1 MQLQQVVTSQLAY
14 LQEAIHSGEGP
25 TKESI
30 GTFFYDLPTTSKRRN
45 KVIIPT
51 PDNELRAHSVLDAFE
66 GDAMVL
72 AKQFIY
78 PEETGRATPL
88 SVWVVGD
95 LDSKDG
101 HALLEGALR
110 NVDREGGA
118 TRVSFVHVPDEASKN
133 LPGPRLSTMLF
144 QLTVKNEHSSVNA
157 EGLLDM
163 MEEVARI
170 RTNMVDVGEI
180 REQAGPDAPLNSFM
194 PEGWSSPDTALAAE
208 FWSSIGPQVADKL
221 GLKGLGL
228 LVNGRVLPVQQFAA
242 DDFAALEAY
251 ELRKRVQP
259 VANLLKTYFDADM
272 PR

>member
-1 MQLQQVVTSQLAY
+1 VSSQLGY
-14 LQEAIHSGEGP
+14 LQEALQSGEGP
-25 TKESI
+25 TKETIS
-30 GTFFYDLPTTSKRRN
+30 TFFYDLPTTGRRRN

-51 PDNELRAHSVLDAFE
+51 PDNELRAHSVLDVFD

-78 PEETGRATPL
+78 PVDAKRATPL

-95 LDSKDG
+95 LDSKEG

-110 NVDREGGA
+110 NVDRAGSA

-133 LPGPRLSTMLF
+133 VPGPRLSTLLF
-144 QLTVKNEHSSVNA
+144 QLTAKNEHSSVNA

-170 RTNMVDVGEI
+170 RTNLVDVGEVH
-180 REQAGPDAPLNSFM
+180 ANADPDAPLNTFM

-208 FWSSIGPQVADKL
+208 FWGAIGPQVADKL

-228 LVNGRVLPVQQFAA
+228 LVNGRVLPAQHFTA
-242 DDFAALEAY
+242 DDFVALEAY
-251 ELRKRVQP
+251 ELAKRVQP
-259 VANLLKTYFDADM
+259 VANLLKTYFGDDM
-272 PR
+272 PRWV